1 APGSRLKRFQN
12 AAKLNSPLYR
22 VRVENVLKSPV
33 PPSTVEVLCRSAI
46 FPNPLS
52 CARAVP
58 HRARTARNSVVIL
71 VILMFFLPVPYANQT
86 THARACWGTTRT
98 RLVLSQFVG
107 VSELLRVSSR
117 FDFLNERTGLE
128 TAISLRQPP

>member
-1 APGSRLKRFQN
+1 DLVFCHATQSTQSSHRFVSPIVKLNGTWSIRKAPGSRLKRFQN

-33 PPSTVEVLCRSAI
+33 PPSTVEVLCRSAM

-58 HRARTARNSVVIL
+58 HKARNARNSAVIL
-71 VILMFFLPVPYANQT
+71 VILMFFLPVPYANQA
-86 THARACWGTTRT
+86 THARA
-98 RLVLSQFVG
+98 VG
-107 VSELLRVSSR
+107 V
-117 FDFLNERTGLE
+117 
-128 TAISLRQPP
+128 QPGRDWS